1 MKEIQDKYRELKA
14 FYDDPKK
21 YVSESRFILEYI
33 FDFILETIKEPLEK
47 PLRKLTCGEKLKI
60 IKSYNSLIMP
70 DDVYNEI
77 NLALKIINPY
87 HHKGCERNPEK
98 DRITIKICFESY
110 ILKWAENIEEKIAR
124 NKKEIVRIRD
134 KKETEKGDGNGNGK
148 PWIFKTILFLLGIGI
163 GIIGGKKWGGN

>member
-33 FDFILETIKEPLEK
+33 FDFIIETIKEPLEK

-70 DDVYNEI
+70 DDVYKEI
-77 NLALKIINPY
+77 NLALKTINPY

-110 ILKWAENIEEKIAR
+110 ILKWAENIEGKIDL
-124 NKKEIVRIRD
+124 NKEEIAKIRD
-134 KKETEKGDGNGNGK
+134 KKEKEKGNGNGK
-148 PWIFKTILFLLGIGI
+148 EKHWIFKTILFLFGIGI